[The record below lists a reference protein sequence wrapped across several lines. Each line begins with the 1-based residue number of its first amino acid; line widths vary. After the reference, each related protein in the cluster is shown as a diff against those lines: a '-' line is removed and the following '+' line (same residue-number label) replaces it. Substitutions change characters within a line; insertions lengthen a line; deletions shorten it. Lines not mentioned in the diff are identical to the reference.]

1 MNDDINILAG
11 VDEAGR
17 GPLAGPVVAAAVI
30 FNNKTY
36 IEGVDDSKKIGE
48 GKREFLAEKI
58 KKEALSYSYGIV
70 SHNVIDKIN
79 ILQATLKA
87 MKSAV
92 DKLNI
97 EPDLVIIDGN
107 KTFNSSKKTIC
118 VIKGDGKS
126 FSIGAAS
133 IIAKV
138 KRDQIMKELSLT
150 YPEYRWDKNKGYGT
164 KEHIEA
170 LLKFG
175 PSKYHRETFIK
186 KIFNRNIQEELI

>member
-1 MNDDINILAG
+1 MDDDINIIAG

-36 IEGVDDSKKIGE
+36 IEGVNDSKKIGE
-48 GKREFLAEKI
+48 GKREFLAAKI
-58 KKEALSYSYGIV
+58 KEEAMSYSYGIIYQ
-70 SHNVIDKIN
+70 NVIDKIN

-92 DKLNI
+92 EKLHI
-97 EPDLVIIDGN
+97 SPDLIIIDGN

-133 IIAKV
+133 ILAKV
-138 KRDQIMKELSLT
+138 KRDQIMKELSIT
-150 YPEYRWDKNKGYGT
+150 YPEYRWNKNKGYGT

-175 PSKYHRETFIK
+175 PTEYHRETFIK
-186 KIFNRNIQEELI
+186 KIFNRHIQEELI